1 MTLLL
6 GVFLASGFALEFGG
20 GAAMAEERYGS
31 MQAAPALSIQ
41 LFRDDSFW
49 TAGVHA
55 LLPVGSPGGAR
66 GAALAPPNGG
76 LNAWGVFAEGGLHT
90 SGATSLELRVGA
102 GIGRMVLV
110 QCDCSENEPLA
121 GDIGPALTA
130 SVRALGRVSH
140 GIRLGLELG
149 TVLFTN
155 LSHASGSPGLPGY
168 SSPPAESGLVHP
180 AFHLLAALSWALG
193 TR

>member
-55 LLPVGSPGGAR
+55 LLPVGSPGGAQLGSR
-66 GAALAPPNGG
+66 NALAV
-76 LNAWGVFAEGGLHT
+76 ADFAQAVDHIAQ
-90 SGATSLELRVGA
+90 S
-102 GIGRMVLV
+102 
-110 QCDCSENEPLA
+110 
-121 GDIGPALTA
+121 
-130 SVRALGRVSH
+130 
-140 GIRLGLELG
+140 
-149 TVLFTN
+149 
-155 LSHASGSPGLPGY
+155 
-168 SSPPAESGLVHP
+168 
-180 AFHLLAALSWALG
+180 LLARFRQLVG
-193 TR
+193 